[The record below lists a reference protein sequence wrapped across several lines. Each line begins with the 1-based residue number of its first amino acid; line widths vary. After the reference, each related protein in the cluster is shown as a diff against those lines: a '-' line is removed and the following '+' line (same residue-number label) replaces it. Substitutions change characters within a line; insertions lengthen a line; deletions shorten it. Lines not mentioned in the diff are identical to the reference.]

1 MVGGS
6 EMPAASQVVGPGAQG
21 GAVEPEAW
29 PKPPIEWEADVV
41 LRDGTVCHVRPIE
54 PADADRLRQ
63 FHNRQSDES
72 IYFRFFAPLREL
84 SDRDVHRFTH
94 VDYHDRVALV
104 AILNGEIIGVGRFD
118 RIDAAS
124 AEVAFNISDH
134 MQGKGIGSVL
144 LEHLAAIAPDVGIT
158 RFRAEVLPQ
167 NRKMLMVFK
176 DAGYEVSSHIEDGVV
191 GLSFD
196 ILPTEQSKAVQLSR
210 EHRAESR
217 SMRTIL
223 FPEKV
228 AIIGASRRAEST
240 GALVLRN
247 LIGAGFEGELYPIH
261 REAAEIQGL
270 QAYPTIADAPGPV
283 DLAVVVVPAVDSVEV
298 VEECGR
304 AGVKALLVLSSGFAE
319 ADEEGA
325 RLQERLRTSARSAGM
340 RVVGPN
346 SFGLINN
353 QRGVRLNATLASVIP
368 AEGRL
373 GLFAQSGAL
382 GIAVLASAAR
392 RGLGIS
398 IFASAGNRIDVSG
411 NDLMQYWID
420 DQDTTTVGLYL
431 ESMGNP
437 RKFSRIARHLASVKP
452 VIVVSSGVSQY
463 AVPPGHRTR
472 TPNVPPQ
479 AFDALLRQAGV
490 IRVENV
496 HQLFDVAQLTLHQ
509 PLPTGERIAIV
520 GNSDALGSLSA
531 SAAESWGLRVTH
543 GPVSL
548 LPQASAEEFAEALDA
563 AFNNPKVDS
572 VVVAFIPPL
581 VTPDEQVSLAVRNVV
596 AKYDKPCVATF
607 LGMRGVDG
615 GLRYTTSE
623 GEDRSVP
630 SYAMPEDGIRA
641 LRSVTSYAQ
650 WRARDRGLPVAPVG
664 IDRARA
670 TELLDSWLAAS
681 PEGRPLTR
689 EEVAEL
695 LNTYGIRPWPAI
707 EVSSVDEAVAAAE
720 VLSYPVILKS
730 TSPVV
735 RHQPGLAGVRADLGD
750 GDALRDAHASLTE
763 RLRPLGA
770 DRFVVQRMA
779 VPGVSCVL
787 KATEDPLFG
796 PVISFSVAGPPTD
809 LLGDIAHRIPPLT
822 DVDVTDLI
830 NGVRAAPLLSGH
842 RGAAPVH
849 RAALADLI
857 ARLSV
862 LKDDLAELASIELN
876 PVNAWTGGV
885 DVLGAEVVISP
896 ALVRKD
902 TGRRSLT

>member
-1 MVGGS
+1 MEGES
-6 EMPAASQVVGPGAQG
+6 
-21 GAVEPEAW
+21 W
-29 PKPPIEWEADVV
+29 PKAPVEWEADVV
-41 LRDGTVCHVRPIE
+41 LRDGTVAHIRPIT

-94 VDYHDRVALV
+94 VDYRDRVALV
-104 AILNGEIIGVGRFD
+104 AILNGEIVGVGRFD
-118 RIDAAS
+118 RINASS

-144 LEHLAAIAPDVGIT
+144 LEHLAAIAPEVGIT
-158 RFRAEVLPQ
+158 RFTAEVLPH

-223 FPEKV
+223 YPERV
-228 AIIGASRRAEST
+228 AIVGASRREDSI

-247 LIGAGFEGELYPIH
+247 LIEAGFQGELYPIH

-270 QAYPTIADAPGPV
+270 RAYPTILDAPGPV
-283 DLAVVVVPAVDSVEV
+283 DLAVVVVPAADAIEV
-298 VEECGR
+298 AEDCGR
-304 AGVKALLVLSSGFAE
+304 AGVKSLLVLSSGFAE
-319 ADEEGA
+319 SGEEGT
-325 RLQERLRTSARSAGM
+325 RLQDRLRTTARGAGM
-340 RVVGPN
+340 RIVGPN

-353 QRGVRLNATLASVIP
+353 DPGVRLNATLASIIP
-368 AEGRL
+368 GCGRL

-382 GIAVLASAAR
+382 GVAVLASAAR

-398 IFASAGNRIDVSG
+398 VFASAGNRVDVSG

-463 AVPPGHRTR
+463 AAPPGHRTR
-472 TPNVPPQ
+472 TPAVPPQ

-496 HQLFDVAQLTLHQ
+496 HQLFDVAQLTLYQ
-509 PLPTGERIAIV
+509 PMPTGDRVAVV

-531 SAAESWGLRVTH
+531 SAAESWGLQVTH

-548 LPQASAEEFAEALDA
+548 LPQASAEEFAHALDA
-563 AFNNPKVDS
+563 AFSDPEVDS
-572 VVVAFIPPL
+572 VVAAFIPPL
-581 VTPDEQVSLAVRNVV
+581 VTPDEEVSQAVREVV
-596 AKYDKPCVATF
+596 AKHDKPCVATF

-615 GLRYTTSE
+615 GMRYTAADGQE
-623 GEDRSVP
+623 RSVP
-630 SYAMPEDGIRA
+630 SYSMPEDGIRA
-641 LRSVTSYAQ
+641 LRSVTRYAQ
-650 WRARDRGLPVAPVG
+650 WRAKDRGVPVAPVG
-664 IDRARA
+664 IDRAHA
-670 TELLDSWLAAS
+670 AALLDAWLEAS
-681 PEGRPLTR
+681 PEGRALTR
-689 EEVAEL
+689 EETREL
-695 LNTYGIRPWPAI
+695 LGTYGIRPWTAI
-707 EVSSVDEAVAAAE
+707 EVSNVEEAVAAAE
-720 VLSYPVILKS
+720 ELTYPVILKS

-750 GDALRDAHASLTE
+750 ADAVRDAHASLTE
-763 RLRPLGA
+763 RLGPLRA

-796 PVISFSVAGPPTD
+796 PVVSFSVAGPPTE

-822 DVDVTDLI
+822 DVDVADLI

-862 LKDDLAELASIELN
+862 LTDDLPELASIELN

-885 DVLGAEVVISP
+885 DVLGAEVVISH

>member
-1 MVGGS
+1 MEGES
-6 EMPAASQVVGPGAQG
+6 
-21 GAVEPEAW
+21 W
-29 PKPPIEWEADVV
+29 PKAPVEWEADVV
-41 LRDGTVCHVRPIE
+41 LRDGTVAHIRPIT

-94 VDYHDRVALV
+94 VDYRDRVALV
-104 AILNGEIIGVGRFD
+104 AILNGEIVGVGRFD
-118 RIDAAS
+118 RINASS

-144 LEHLAAIAPDVGIT
+144 LEHLAAIAPEVGIT
-158 RFRAEVLPQ
+158 RFTAEVLPH

-223 FPEKV
+223 YPERV
-228 AIIGASRRAEST
+228 AIVGASRREDSI

-247 LIGAGFEGELYPIH
+247 LIEAGFQGELYPIH

-270 QAYPTIADAPGPV
+270 RAYPTILDAPGPV
-283 DLAVVVVPAVDSVEV
+283 DLAVVVVPAADAIEV
-298 VEECGR
+298 AEDCGR
-304 AGVKALLVLSSGFAE
+304 AGVKSLLVLSSGFAE
-319 ADEEGA
+319 SGEEGT
-325 RLQERLRTSARSAGM
+325 RLQDRLRTTARGAGM
-340 RVVGPN
+340 RIVGPN

-353 QRGVRLNATLASVIP
+353 DPGVRLNATLASIIP
-368 AEGRL
+368 GCGRL

-382 GIAVLASAAR
+382 GVAVLASAAR

-398 IFASAGNRIDVSG
+398 VFASAGNRVDVSG

-463 AVPPGHRTR
+463 AAPPGHRTR
-472 TPNVPPQ
+472 TPAVPPQ

-496 HQLFDVAQLTLHQ
+496 HQLFDVAQLTLYQ
-509 PLPTGERIAIV
+509 PMPTGDRVAVV

-531 SAAESWGLRVTH
+531 SAAESWGLQVTH

-548 LPQASAEEFAEALDA
+548 LPQASAEEFAHALDA
-563 AFNNPKVDS
+563 AFSDPEVDS
-572 VVVAFIPPL
+572 VVAAFIPPL
-581 VTPDEQVSLAVRNVV
+581 VTPDEEVSQAVRQVV
-596 AKYDKPCVATF
+596 AKHDKPCVATF

-615 GLRYTTSE
+615 GMRYTAADGQE
-623 GEDRSVP
+623 RSVP
-630 SYAMPEDGIRA
+630 SYSMPEDGIRA
-641 LRSVTSYAQ
+641 LRSVTRYAQ
-650 WRARDRGLPVAPVG
+650 WRAKDRGVPVAPVG
-664 IDRARA
+664 IDRAHA
-670 TELLDSWLAAS
+670 AALLDAWLEAS
-681 PEGRPLTR
+681 PEGRALTR
-689 EEVAEL
+689 EETREL
-695 LNTYGIRPWPAI
+695 LGTYGIRPWPAI
-707 EVSSVDEAVAAAE
+707 EVSNVEEAVAAAE
-720 VLSYPVILKS
+720 ELTYPVILKS

-750 GDALRDAHASLTE
+750 ADAVRDAHASLTE
-763 RLRPLGA
+763 RLGPLRA

-796 PVISFSVAGPPTD
+796 PVVSFSVAGPPTE

-822 DVDVTDLI
+822 DVDVADLI

-862 LKDDLAELASIELN
+862 LTDDLPELASIELN

-885 DVLGAEVVISP
+885 DVLGAEVVISH

>member
-6 EMPAASQVVGPGAQG
+6 DLSSASQPADVGPQAD
-21 GAVEPEAW
+21 AVDDDSW
-29 PKPPIEWEADVV
+29 PKAPVEWEADVV
-41 LRDGTVCHVRPIE
+41 LRDGTVAHIRPID
-54 PADADRLRQ
+54 PADGDRLRA
-63 FHNRQSDES
+63 FHGKQSAES
-72 IYFRFFAPLREL
+72 IYLRFFAPLREL
-84 SDRDVHRFTH
+84 SDRDVYRFTH
-94 VDYHDRVALV
+94 VDHHDRVALV
-104 AILNGEIIGVGRFD
+104 AVLNEDIVGVGRFD
-118 RIDAAS
+118 RVDPTT

-144 LEHLAAIAPDVGIT
+144 LEHLAAVAPEVGIT
-158 RFRAEVLPQ
+158 RFTAEVLPQ

-217 SMRTIL
+217 SMHTIL
-223 FPEKV
+223 FPERV
-228 AIIGASRRAEST
+228 AIIGASRRKESS
-240 GALVLRN
+240 GALVLSN
-247 LIGAGFEGELYPIH
+247 LIEAGFEGELYPIH
-261 REAAEIQGL
+261 READEVHGL
-270 QAYPTIADAPGPV
+270 RAYRTITEAPGPI
-283 DLAVVVVPAVDSVEV
+283 DLAIVVVPAADSIDV
-298 VEECGR
+298 VEDCGR

-319 ADEEGA
+319 AGEEGA
-325 RLQERLRTSARSAGM
+325 RLQDRLRATARGAGM
-340 RVVGPN
+340 RIVGPN

-353 QRGVRLNATLASVIP
+353 DPGVRLNATLASIIP
-368 AEGRL
+368 ERGRL

-382 GIAVLASAAR
+382 GVAVLASAAR

-398 IFASAGNRIDVSG
+398 VFASAGNRVDVSG

-420 DQDTTTVGLYL
+420 DQDTSTVGLYL

-463 AVPPGHRTR
+463 AAPPGHRTR
-472 TPNVPPQ
+472 TPTVPPQ

-509 PLPTGERIAIV
+509 PMPTGDRVAIV

-531 SAAESWGLRVTH
+531 SAAESWGLQVTH

-548 LPQASAEEFAEALDA
+548 LPQASAEEFASALDA
-563 AFNNPKVDS
+563 AFADPNVDS
-572 VVVAFIPPL
+572 VVAAFIPPL
-581 VTPDEQVSLAVRNVV
+581 VTPDEEVSLAVRNVV
-596 AKYDKPCVATF
+596 AKHDKPCVATF

-615 GLRYTTSE
+615 GLRYTAVDGQE
-623 GEDRSVP
+623 RSVP

-641 LRSVTSYAQ
+641 LRSVTRYAQ
-650 WRARDRGLPVAPVG
+650 WRARDRGHPVVPVG

-670 TELLDSWLAAS
+670 DGLVDGWLAAH
-681 PEGRPLTR
+681 PAGRALTR
-689 EEVAEL
+689 HETEEL
-695 LNTYGIRPWPAI
+695 LGAYGIRPWRAV
-707 EVSSVDEAVAAAE
+707 EVGDVEEAVAAAE
-720 VLSYPVILKS
+720 QLTYPVILKS

-735 RHQPGLAGVRADLGD
+735 RHQPGLAGVRGDLGD
-750 GDALRDAHASLTE
+750 ADAVRDAHASLTE
-763 RLRPLGA
+763 RLGPLGA

-796 PVISFSVAGPPTD
+796 PVVSFSVAGPPTE

-830 NGVRAAPLLSGH
+830 DGVRAAPLLSGH

-849 RAALADLI
+849 RAALADLV

-862 LKDDLAELASIELN
+862 LKDDLPELASVELN

-885 DVLGAEVVISP
+885 DVLGADVVIRP

-902 TGRRSLT
+902 TGRRSLG

>member
-1 MVGGS
+1 MVGS
-6 EMPAASQVVGPGAQG
+6 EISPAGPAAGAGGPEG
-21 GAVEPEAW
+21 GLDDESW
-29 PKPPIEWEADVV
+29 PKAPVEWEADVV
-41 LRDGTVCHVRPIE
+41 LRDGTVAHIRPIT
-54 PADADRLRQ
+54 PSDADRLRQ

-104 AILNGEIIGVGRFD
+104 AILSSEIVGVGRFD
-118 RIDAAS
+118 RIEATS

-144 LEHLAAIAPDVGIT
+144 LEHLAAIAPEVGIT
-158 RFRAEVLPQ
+158 RFTAEVLPH

-223 FPEKV
+223 YPERV
-228 AIIGASRRAEST
+228 AIVGASRREDSI

-247 LIGAGFEGELYPIH
+247 LIQASFQGDLYPIH

-270 QAYPTIADAPGPV
+270 RAYPTILDAPGPV
-283 DLAVVVVPAVDSVEV
+283 DLAIVVVPAADAIEV
-298 VEECGR
+298 VEDCGR
-304 AGVKALLVLSSGFAE
+304 AGVKSLLVLSSGFAE
-319 ADEEGA
+319 SGEEGS
-325 RLQERLRTSARSAGM
+325 RLQDRLRTTARGAGM
-340 RVVGPN
+340 RIVGPN

-353 QRGVRLNATLASVIP
+353 APGIRLNATLASIIP
-368 AEGRL
+368 GLGRL

-382 GIAVLASAAR
+382 GVAVLASAAR

-398 IFASAGNRIDVSG
+398 VFASAGNRVDVSG

-463 AVPPGHRTR
+463 AAPPGHRTR

-509 PLPTGERIAIV
+509 PMPTGDRVAVV

-548 LPQASAEEFAEALDA
+548 
-563 AFNNPKVDS
+563 
-572 VVVAFIPPL
+572 
-581 VTPDEQVSLAVRNVV
+581 
-596 AKYDKPCVATF
+596 
-607 LGMRGVDG
+607 
-615 GLRYTTSE
+615 
-623 GEDRSVP
+623 
-630 SYAMPEDGIRA
+630 
-641 LRSVTSYAQ
+641 
-650 WRARDRGLPVAPVG
+650 
-664 IDRARA
+664 
-670 TELLDSWLAAS
+670 
-681 PEGRPLTR
+681 
-689 EEVAEL
+689 
-695 LNTYGIRPWPAI
+695 
-707 EVSSVDEAVAAAE
+707 
-720 VLSYPVILKS
+720 
-730 TSPVV
+730 
-735 RHQPGLAGVRADLGD
+735 
-750 GDALRDAHASLTE
+750 
-763 RLRPLGA
+763 
-770 DRFVVQRMA
+770 
-779 VPGVSCVL
+779 
-787 KATEDPLFG
+787 
-796 PVISFSVAGPPTD
+796 
-809 LLGDIAHRIPPLT
+809 
-822 DVDVTDLI
+822 
-830 NGVRAAPLLSGH
+830 
-842 RGAAPVH
+842 
-849 RAALADLI
+849 
-857 ARLSV
+857 
-862 LKDDLAELASIELN
+862 
-876 PVNAWTGGV
+876 
-885 DVLGAEVVISP
+885 
-896 ALVRKD
+896 
-902 TGRRSLT
+902 

>member
-1 MVGGS
+1 MVAS
-6 EMPAASQVVGPGAQG
+6 ELSPTSQAAGAGGPGG
-21 GAVEPEAW
+21 TVDESW
-29 PKPPIEWEADVV
+29 PKAPVEWEADVV
-41 LRDGTVCHVRPIE
+41 LRDGTVAHIRPIT

-63 FHNRQSDES
+63 FHNRQSEES

-104 AILNGEIIGVGRFD
+104 AILNSEIVGVGRFD
-118 RIDAAS
+118 RIGATN

-144 LEHLAAIAPDVGIT
+144 LEHLAAIAPEVGIT
-158 RFRAEVLPQ
+158 RFTAEVLPH

-223 FPEKV
+223 YPERV
-228 AIIGASRRAEST
+228 AIVGASRREDSI

-247 LIGAGFEGELYPIH
+247 LIQARFQGELYPIH
-261 REAAEIQGL
+261 REAEEVQGL
-270 QAYPTIADAPGPV
+270 RAYRTIRDAPGPV
-283 DLAVVVVPAVDSVEV
+283 DLAIVVVPAADAIEV
-298 VEECGR
+298 VEDCGR
-304 AGVKALLVLSSGFAE
+304 AGVKSLLVLSSGFAE
-319 ADEEGA
+319 SGEEGT
-325 RLQERLRTSARSAGM
+325 RLQDRLRTTARGAGM
-340 RVVGPN
+340 RIVGPN

-353 QRGVRLNATLASVIP
+353 DPGIQLNATLASIIP
-368 AEGRL
+368 GRGQL

-382 GIAVLASAAR
+382 GVAVLASAAR

-398 IFASAGNRIDVSG
+398 VFASAGNRVDVSG

-463 AVPPGHRTR
+463 AAPPGHRTR
-472 TPNVPPQ
+472 TPTVPPQ

-509 PLPTGERIAIV
+509 PMPTGDRVAVV

-548 LPQASAEEFAEALDA
+548 LPHASAAEFAHALDA
-563 AFNNPKVDS
+563 AFSDPEVDS
-572 VVVAFIPPL
+572 VVAAFIPPL
-581 VTPDEQVSLAVRNVV
+581 VTPDEEVSHAVREVV

-615 GLRYTTSE
+615 GMRYTAADGQE
-623 GEDRSVP
+623 RSVP
-630 SYAMPEDGIRA
+630 SYSMPEDGIRA
-641 LRSVTSYAQ
+641 LRSVTRYAQ
-650 WRARDRGLPVAPVG
+650 WRAKDRGVPVAPVG
-664 IDRARA
+664 IDRAHA
-670 TELLDSWLAAS
+670 DALLDGWLEAS
-681 PEGRPLTR
+681 PEGRALTR
-689 EEVAEL
+689 EETREL
-695 LNTYGIRPWPAI
+695 LGTYGIRPWPAI
-707 EVSSVDEAVAAAE
+707 EVTDVDEAVAAADE
-720 VLSYPVILKS
+720 LGYPVILKS

-735 RHQPGLAGVRADLGD
+735 RHQPGLAGVRADLVD
-750 GDALRDAHASLTE
+750 SDAVRDAHASLTE
-763 RLRPLGA
+763 RLGPLRA

-796 PVISFSVAGPPTD
+796 PVVSFSVAGPPTE

-822 DVDVTDLI
+822 DVDVADLV

-862 LKDDLAELASIELN
+862 LTDDQPELASIELN

-885 DVLGAEVVISP
+885 DVLGADVVISH